1 VAPQHSRPTTAAA
14 FVLGLCVACAPIGPQ
29 PRAQEYA
36 QARKQWETTTET
48 KNTQEKTVE
57 AQNKAGKQA
66 AGKPSANP
74 AVPNKLQLKLLIQT
88 YMIALAQAN
97 ITNNY
102 TVLRALGSPAFQNN
116 NAPRKLADIFA
127 DLRKRNI
134 DLSPVI
140 LYAPILS
147 SEPAFDENGLL
158 SLIGYYPTT
167 PQQVH
172 FKLLLQPVSGTW
184 RLFSISVKTVPVD
197 KTSASA
203 KTAPTP

>member
-1 VAPQHSRPTTAAA
+1 MAAA
-14 FVLGLCVACAPIGPQ
+14 VVILGLSVACAPIGQQ
-29 PRAQEYA
+29 PHAQEYA
-36 QARKQWETTTET
+36 QAPKQWETTTET
-48 KNTQEKTVE
+48 KNKQEKTVK
-57 AQNKAGKQA
+57 AQNTADKQA
-66 AGKPSANP
+66 VEKPSANP

-127 DLRKRNI
+127 NLRKRNI

-184 RLFSISVKTVPVD
+184 RLFSISVKTVAVG
-197 KTSASA
+197 KNSASA